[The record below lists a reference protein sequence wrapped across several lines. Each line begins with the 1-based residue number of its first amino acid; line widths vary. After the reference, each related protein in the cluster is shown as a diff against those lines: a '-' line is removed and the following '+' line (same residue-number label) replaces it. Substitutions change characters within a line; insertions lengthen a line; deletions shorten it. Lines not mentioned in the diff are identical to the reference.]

1 MTRFAA
7 SALLATLLFIGTSL
21 YGQAGYTF
29 NYSDPGFSSDGKLI
43 VFAVLVYNFDQSG
56 SALRSELRSIN
67 ANGTN
72 PRTLRTV
79 TMGAIS
85 KPRFSPDGKKIV
97 FVHESGG
104 PYEIWLMNADG
115 SGAEAVVANKSY
127 NDNPMFDGD
136 GNVVY
141 VRDSKQVILH
151 DVMTHAERVLLES
164 EIVTWA
170 IPGSTPGRY
179 VVKYLPSGAKAMVV
193 GQINKGEKGPAEI
206 KDWGGKRS
214 TDVDRFRTAADGKR
228 ALASVRDQETLPAL
242 WLRDAGTWVEAR
254 GLRARFFDLSPDGKI
269 FVFVA
274 SPPGKNVE
282 GIFLYDIDGK
292 QGRPLVPPA

>member
-1 MTRFAA
+1 MHRSETAGGTPAVPGRHRGGHSTCAWRATPPRSLHPIISSACIMAMIASEFLNQKPELVWRNRHMTRFAA

-141 VRDSKQVILH
+141 VRDSKQVI
-151 DVMTHAERVLLES
+151 
-164 EIVTWA
+164 
-170 IPGSTPGRY
+170 
-179 VVKYLPSGAKAMVV
+179 
-193 GQINKGEKGPAEI
+193 
-206 KDWGGKRS
+206 
-214 TDVDRFRTAADGKR
+214 
-228 ALASVRDQETLPAL
+228 
-242 WLRDAGTWVEAR
+242 
-254 GLRARFFDLSPDGKI
+254 
-269 FVFVA
+269 
-274 SPPGKNVE
+274 
-282 GIFLYDIDGK
+282 
-292 QGRPLVPPA
+292 